1 MKVVCTADTH
11 GKHEY
16 LDVPD
21 GDIFIFAGDLS
32 EAGNVK
38 SLVDFNSF
46 LGVLPHKYK
55 IFIDGN
61 HDFAPEKIR
70 KYITNGTYLT
80 HNLLEIGNLKIWGTS
95 WSYWMSNQIELKKN
109 NHDLMIFWQKIP
121 EKVDIL
127 ITHFPPYKIG
137 DLTNSGKNLGNRN
150 LSYALKNIKPKY
162 HVFGHVHEAYGIYKE
177 KIDDFDITCIN
188 CSAISGFG
196 IELKPSIVFTV

>member
-1 MKVVCTADTH
+1 LKVVCTADTH

-32 EAGNVK
+32 
-38 SLVDFNSF
+38 D
-46 LGVLPHKYK
+46 LPHKYK

-70 KYITNGTYLT
+70 KCITNGTYLT

>member
-32 EAGNVK
+32 EGGNVK

-55 IFIDGN
+55 IIIDGN

-80 HNLLEIGNLKIWGTS
+80 HNLLENHSSLTALIA
-95 WSYWMSNQIELKKN
+95 EL
-109 NHDLMIFWQKIP
+109 D
-121 EKVDIL
+121 
-127 ITHFPPYKIG
+127 
-137 DLTNSGKNLGNRN
+137 
-150 LSYALKNIKPKY
+150 
-162 HVFGHVHEAYGIYKE
+162 
-177 KIDDFDITCIN
+177 
-188 CSAISGFG
+188 
-196 IELKPSIVFTV
+196 